1 MNEWIYRG
9 QFPNRRYSAIGGKTR
24 RSIMDRNQI
33 FQTLIFEIVIVYV
46 YELTLFLM
54 FLYGNS
60 MKVLLLV
67 YTVKAGVYTLH
78 RQTSQGYFM

>member
-1 MNEWIYRG
+1 
-9 QFPNRRYSAIGGKTR
+9 
-24 RSIMDRNQI
+24 MDRNQI